1 MSKEV
6 EMKEV
11 ELNELD
17 EKQPMTGD
25 GSGEKNGSVKVKVPE
40 DSEVKFT
47 GLSKEELMRVAGTAG
62 WVRTR
67 WLLLVLF
74 WLGWVGMLAG
84 AIVIIIQAPR
94 CKPLPEMNWW
104 NEGPL
109 YQIRDLEA
117 FAGDKGL
124 AGVEEKLDLLN
135 QLKVKGLILG
145 PLHTVQVNQE
155 PTLNLKAIDPHGG
168 SMEQLV
174 SLMERAHKKGI
185 SIVLDLTPNY
195 ESAANE
201 WFSGFS
207 NMALRLKEA
216 LEFWADKGLDGVLL
230 YSLDRVYPVSP
241 ERWTPLLAT
250 LQVEEVEG
258 AKKRALIGV
267 ADRLS
272 ISDAV
277 ELLNSTGMN
286 LLLPELDPAASGQS
300 WASTIEQL
308 HTSHLQTSQGWCL
321 SRPTKGH
328 LASLVTPKLL
338 RLYQLLLFTLPGTPV
353 FNYGDEIGLE
363 DQETIYPAMVW
374 DYEGPE
380 DETNTTAKE
389 LRAELKSRRDWF
401 RALSDLRG
409 KERSLAH
416 GDYVGLHNA
425 TSSLAYVRVWDQSE
439 RFLTALNWGSAAVT
453 LQLTQPELPA
463 QAQVRY
469 STDLERHA
477 QDTMVDL
484 DALELGPGQALLLS
498 YPFSA

>member
-1 MSKEV
+1 
-6 EMKEV
+6 MKEV

-25 GSGEKNGSVKVKVPE
+25 GSAEKNGSVKVKVPE

-109 YQIRDLEA
+109 YQIRDVEA

-124 AGVEEKLDLLN
+124 AGVEEKLDQLN

-145 PLHTVQVNQE
+145 PLHTVQVNE
-155 PTLNLKAIDPHGG
+155 APTLNLKSIDPSFG
-168 SMEQLV
+168 SVEDLD
-174 SLMERAHKKGI
+174 SLMERAHKKGM

-195 ESAANE
+195 ESDVNQ
-201 WFSGFS
+201 WFGGFS
-207 NMALRLKEA
+207 NMAQSLKEA
-216 LEFWADKGLDGVLL
+216 MEFWAAKGLDGVLL
-230 YSLDRVYPVSP
+230 YSLDAVFPASP
-241 ERWTPLLAT
+241 DQWAPLLAT
-250 LQVEEVEG
+250 LEVEEVEG

-267 ADRLS
+267 ADGLT
-272 ISDAV
+272 ISDAAQ
-277 ELLNSTGMN
+277 LLNSTGMN
-286 LLLPELDPAASGQS
+286 LLLPELQPAASGQS
-300 WASTIEQL
+300 WANVIQQL
-308 HTSHLQTSQGWCL
+308 YSSHLQTSQGWCL
-321 SRPTKGH
+321 SRPNVGH
-328 LASLVTPKLL
+328 LASQVTPKLL

-363 DQETIYPAMVW
+363 DQDTNITPAMVW

-380 DETNTTAKE
+380 DEKNTTAKE
-389 LRAELKSRRDWF
+389 LREELKSRRDWF
-401 RALSDLRG
+401 RSLSDLRG

-416 GDYVGLHNA
+416 GDYVALHNA
-425 TSSLAYVRVWDQSE
+425 TASLAYVRVWDQSE
-439 RFLTALNWGSAAVT
+439 RFLTAVNWGSADAK
-453 LQLTQPELPA
+453 LRLAHPELPA
-463 QAQVRY
+463 QASVRY
-469 STDLERHA
+469 STDTERHA
-477 QDTMVDL
+477 QGSSVDL
-484 DALELGPGQALLLS
+484 DVLELGPGQALLLS